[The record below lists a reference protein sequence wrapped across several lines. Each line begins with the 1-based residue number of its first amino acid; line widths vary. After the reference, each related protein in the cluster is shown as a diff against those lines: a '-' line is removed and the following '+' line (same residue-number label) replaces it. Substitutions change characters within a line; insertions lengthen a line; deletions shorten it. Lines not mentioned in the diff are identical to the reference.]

1 MTAPQKVKGNRWEV
15 SIVEIAKEKGLP
27 AQRSWGSNG
36 KSMGMAESVDC
47 LVAGLRVQAK
57 IRKKLASFL
66 QVPDGCDAVFF
77 RQDRGPGMVL
87 MQLEDFLNLLRQEE
101 D

>member
-1 MTAPQKVKGNRWEV
+1 MPSSSKRKGSKWEV
-15 SIVEIAKEKGLP
+15 QITEIAKEKGLP
-27 AQRSWGSNG
+27 AVRAWGSDG
-36 KSMGMAESVDC
+36 RSMNQASSVDC

-57 IRKKLASFL
+57 IRKSLASFL
-66 QVPDGCDAVFF
+66 QVPEGCDAVFF

-87 MQLEDFLNLLRQEE
+87 MNLSDFLNLLKQDE

>member
-1 MTAPQKVKGNRWEV
+1 MEL
-15 SIVEIAKEKGLP
+15 AKEKGLP
-27 AQRSWGSNG
+27 AVRAWGSDG
-36 KSMGMAESVDC
+36 RSMNEASTVDC

-87 MQLEDFLNLLRQEE
+87 MDLDRFLNLLKSEE